1 MRPIIVVPSYPRVPE
16 DRIKGWNTDNVG
28 VPAPYLEAL
37 RRAGGIESIVMTEA
51 LDDDAVDQI
60 LDRTDGVLLLGGGD
74 LDPATYGADR
84 ATEKIY
90 GVSAH
95 RDTTE
100 LDLVRAAVA
109 RGMPVLAICRGH
121 QVLNVAL
128 GGALDQHIPDRA
140 GVSEHG
146 RPGVAGGGLEHKV
159 QIESGTRLANV
170 LGADHVVAA
179 VTTTRRSR
187 HPVTG
192 CGSSRVRRTGSSRVP
207 SSPTPAARGSSVC
220 SGTPRTPRP
229 RTRHS
234 RGSSTSSCARP
245 PADRVQRLWRQQT
258 GLRAGC

>member
-16 DRIKGWNTDNVG
+16 HRIKGWNTDNVG
-28 VPAPYLEAL
+28 VPSPYLEAL

-51 LDDDAVDQI
+51 LDADAVDQI
-60 LDRTDGVLLLGGGD
+60 LHRTDGVLLLGGGD

-84 ATEKIY
+84 ATEKIF

-128 GGALDQHIPDRA
+128 GGALDQHIPDRD

-146 RPGVAGGGLEHKV
+146 RPGAAGGGLEHKV
-159 QIESGTRLANV
+159 RVESGTRLANA
-170 LGADHVVAA
+170 LGADRVVASCHHHQA
-179 VTTTRRSR
+179 VETPGDGLRVVARAADGIIEGTELADASGPWIVSVQW
-187 HPVTG
+187 HPEDTAATDPAQQG
-192 CGSSRVRRTGSSRVP
+192 LFDELVRRAT
-207 SSPTPAARGSSVC
+207 A
-220 SGTPRTPRP
+220 
-229 RTRHS
+229 
-234 RGSSTSSCARP
+234 
-245 PADRVQRLWRQQT
+245 
-258 GLRAGC
+258 

>member
-90 GVSAH
+90 GVSSH

-128 GGALDQHIPDRA
+128 GGTLDQHIPDRD

-159 QIESGTRLANV
+159 QIESGTRLASA
-170 LGADHVVAA
+170 LGADRVVASCHHHQA
-179 VTTTRRSR
+179 VDTPGDGLRVVARAADGIIEGTELADADGPWIVSVQW
-187 HPVTG
+187 HPEDTAATDPAQQG
-192 CGSSRVRRTGSSRVP
+192 LFDELVRRAS
-207 SSPTPAARGSSVC
+207 A
-220 SGTPRTPRP
+220 
-229 RTRHS
+229 
-234 RGSSTSSCARP
+234 
-245 PADRVQRLWRQQT
+245 
-258 GLRAGC
+258 